1 MSNLTLNSL
10 SGPEQT
16 GPARRTQGIPN
27 RDSRFSGVL
36 SETLSTRLQVQVR
49 QGDTLIGLVKDHYQR
64 QGLVVSDNEA
74 YRQALQLAA
83 RNGIA
88 NPDRIRVGQQVDLAS
103 LEPPVRNITTPGTD
117 IAGSAA
123 PGTTAPGTTAP
134 GRTAPARP
142 ATWRGGMTGA
152 HPVLEKT
159 LERAIDK
166 GFMPATQK
174 SQVYR
179 QILGLADR
187 YGFEPDDFARLTLIE
202 SGGMNPQASNGLCH
216 GIIQFCEGPQRGAAT
231 VGHQQNPRAILQ
243 LDLPAQLDLVD
254 RYFAENQLQDYGPR
268 VSLDDLY
275 LTVLNPSARG
285 EKRRDVPLN
294 IGGPQASYLH
304 VGQNTSAPI
313 TRNSIVS
320 GLRAFSEVLLGAGPP
335 ASRAALKLYA
345 DSAPG

>member
-10 SGPEQT
+10 SGLEQAD
-16 GPARRTQGIPN
+16 PARRVQTTSPP
-27 RDSRFSGVL
+27 RDGRFSGVL
-36 SETLSTRLQVQVR
+36 SATLTTIQRVQVR

-64 QGLVVSDNEA
+64 QGLTVSDNEA
-74 YRQALQLAA
+74 YRQALQVAA

-88 NPDRIRVGQQVDLAS
+88 NPDRIRIGQQIDLGGVGAEPEISTPVAATGSRGAFVAAAAPLAS
-103 LEPPVRNITTPGTD
+103 ATTD
-117 IAGSAA
+117 K
-123 PGTTAPGTTAP
+123 
-134 GRTAPARP
+134 
-142 ATWRGGMTGA
+142 GA

-159 LERAIDK
+159 LERAVAK
-166 GFMPATQK
+166 GFMPAAQK
-174 SQVYR
+174 PQVYR

-187 YGFEPDDFARLTLIE
+187 YGFQPDDFARLTLIE
-202 SGGMNPQASNGLCH
+202 SGGMNPQASNGSCH

-231 VGHQQNPRAILQ
+231 VGHQNNPRAILQ

-254 RYFAENQLQDYGPR
+254 RYFEENQLQNYGPK

-285 EKRRDVPLN
+285 ERRRDAPLN

-304 VGQNTSAPI
+304 VGQKTSAPI

-320 GLRAFSEVLLGAGPP
+320 GLHELTDALLGSARPT
-335 ASRAALKLYA
+335 SRAALKLYA
-345 DSAPG
+345 DSGST